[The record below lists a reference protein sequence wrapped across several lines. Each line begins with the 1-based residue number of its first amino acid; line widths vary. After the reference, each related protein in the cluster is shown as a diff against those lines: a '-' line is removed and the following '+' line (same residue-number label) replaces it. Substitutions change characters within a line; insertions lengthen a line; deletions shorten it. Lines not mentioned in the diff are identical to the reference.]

1 MILVTGGLGYIGS
14 HTVIELLN
22 SGYEV
27 VVIDNLSNS
36 KKIIKEKIES
46 ITGKK
51 FQCYLNDIRKQ
62 EDLGFIFNQHEF
74 DSVIHFA
81 ALKSV
86 NESIERSVDYY
97 ENNISG
103 LINVLKCCE
112 KYDVENFIFSSSCTV
127 YGQPL
132 VSVVTEETPII
143 KPTTPYGNSKKMGE
157 EIINDYVE
165 STGGKVVLLRYF
177 NPVGSHS
184 SGLIGDD
191 PNGTPNNL
199 LPYLTRV
206 ASGDLEELSVFGNDY
221 DTIDGSC
228 VRDYIH
234 VVDLAMAHVKSIEY
248 LNKSERGVS
257 VPFNIGTGV
266 GTSVL
271 ELINSFEEATG
282 EKVKYKIVG
291 RRNGDIECIYADP
304 TKANNELGWESTHSL
319 SDMMKSAWKYQLNKK
334 KSI

>member
-14 HTVIELLN
+14 HTVVELLN

-36 KKIIKEKIES
+36 KIDIKEKIES

-51 FQCYLNDIRKQ
+51 FQYYLSDIRNT
-62 EDLGFIFNQHEF
+62 EDLDFIFNQHEI

-112 KYDVENFIFSSSCTV
+112 KYDVDNFIFSSSCTI

-132 VSVVTEETPII
+132 VKVVTEETPIV

-157 EIINDYVE
+157 EIINDYVK
-165 STGGKVVLLRYF
+165 STGGKSVLLRYF

-184 SGLIGDD
+184 SGLLGDD
-191 PNGTPNNL
+191 PNGVPNNL

-206 ASGDLEELSVFGNDY
+206 ASGDLEQLSVFGNDY

-234 VVDLAMAHVKSIEY
+234 VVDLAISHVKSIEY
-248 LNKSERGVS
+248 LNKSERSVS

-271 ELINSFEEATG
+271 QLIESFEQETG
-282 EKVKYKIVG
+282 KEVKYKVVG
-291 RRNGDIECIYADP
+291 RREGDIEW
-304 TKANNELGWESTHSL
+304 LGINT
-319 SDMMKSAWKYQLNKK
+319 
-334 KSI
+334 